1 MAGIITSNGSGSVM
15 GTRQIIRDG
24 LIAYWDAANYLSNP
38 TASGGLST
46 AVTLPTNYEWIDM
59 IEGNKLYVS
68 GGTGTLA
75 TATTAANYNLGGIF
89 KNVQGSTVTL
99 TNRAITGS
107 LNTNLPAVTYEVWMR
122 ITDSSGFTGY
132 SSVGSDYGFR
142 IYQTAPT
149 NSYLSFFAFNTSN
162 QVISASAI
170 DYGPYPATSKIVHA
184 VGTYDGQTAR
194 IYTNGDLSQYSQSFA
209 SPSNLRNNASSTDQ
223 WYFWRAINN
232 ISTYTSQG
240 YFYIVR
246 IYNRALSDQEVK
258 QNYLSQAGRF
268 LGYNINP

>member
-1 MAGIITSNGSGSVM
+1 MAGKITSNGSGSVM

-38 TASGGLST
+38 TASGGLPI
-46 AVTLPTNYEWIDM
+46 AVTLPTDYEWIDM
-59 IEGNKLYVS
+59 IEGNRLYVS

-89 KNVQGSTVTL
+89 KSAQGSTVTL

-107 LNTNLPAVTYEVWMR
+107 LNTNLSAVTYEVWMR
-122 ITDSSGFTGY
+122 ITDTSGFTGY
-132 SSVGSDYGFR
+132 SSVGSDYGFK
-142 IYQTAPT
+142 IYQTAAS

-162 QVISASAI
+162 QQISASAI
-170 DYGPYPATSKIVHA
+170 DYGPYPNVSTVVHA

-194 IYTNGDLSQYSQSFA
+194 MYTNGNLSQYSQSFA
-209 SPSNLRNNASSTDQ
+209 SLSSLRNNASSANQ
-223 WYFWRAINN
+223 WIFWGAIN
-232 ISTYTSQG
+232 SSAFLSQG

-246 IYNRALSDQEVK
+246 IYNRALSNQEVQ

-268 LGYNINP
+268 LGYNVTP